1 MSKEKIQKSK
11 KQTRKNLF
19 MQITVVVVIV
29 AFAAYFILSNVLV
42 TRDTTN
48 KELDRAVQKSTV
60 YEFQKEGELTFNNT
74 KNDFISKLDIEIADD
89 EQSRETGLMFRDK
102 MEQNQ
107 GMLFLFPKEDMQ
119 AFWMKNTILPLDII
133 FVNSKME
140 IVKIQKNAVPYSE
153 KSLPSVKPAQY
164 VVEVNAGYCDKLGIS
179 EGDKIVWRRE

>member
-11 KQTRKNLF
+11 NRARKNLF

-29 AFAAYFILSNVLV
+29 ALAAYFVLSNVLV
-42 TRDTTN
+42 TRDTSN
-48 KELDRAVQKSTV
+48 KELDKAVQKPTV
-60 YEFQKEGELTFNNT
+60 YEFQKEGELTFNNS
-74 KNDFISKLDIEIADD
+74 KNNFISKIDIEIADN
-89 EQSRETGLMFRDK
+89 EESRTTGLMFRDK

-107 GMLFLFPKEDMQ
+107 GMLFIFPNEEPQ

-164 VVEVNAGYCDKLGIS
+164 VLEVNAGYCDKIGIS
-179 EGDKIVWRRE
+179 EGDRIVWRRE